1 MNELILKEFGEK
13 KVYLSPKKK
22 YILVSRRPTEWDPGY
37 FGGTLYDL
45 DGRKVWEIEGPTP
58 IAVSDEGYAVAA
70 HLDWQVPPTPGGDF
84 YVYNNKGKLLTTIEN
99 PNKKKTTPLFAKFS
113 KDGEYALLSFYVE
126 TYYPT
131 IFVLI
136 TKEGRI
142 VWKREFPEYSF
153 PGRSEEIDILS
164 NKGIG
169 VTNAFFINWQGNL
182 KWKHSLNLGGNKGCI
197 FSQDEMRFYIY
208 TTYGYLFCFDVHSG
222 SIIWEHRESWS
233 PQGVPRL
240 IDKVPWFV
248 EMQEQ
253 AQYIV
258 VKGAITDWTKWYSS
272 KILLFDSK
280 TGKLSAEIEYP
291 DKNIFL
297 SLYNGIIFVIDATN
311 NKVEGLKIE
320 EE

>member
-1 MNELILKEFGEK
+1 MTSRGRELSWLPDARRNSYYAKELKFYEKNGRVMNELILKEFGEK

-197 FSQDEMRFYIY
+197 FSQDEMRF
-208 TTYGYLFCFDVHSG
+208 LFILLTDICFALMFIVAASFG
-222 SIIWEHRESWS
+222 NIGN
-233 PQGVPRL
+233 PGVP
-240 IDKVPWFV
+240 KVFH
-248 EMQEQ
+248 
-253 AQYIV
+253 
-258 VKGAITDWTKWYSS
+258 G
-272 KILLFDSK
+272 
-280 TGKLSAEIEYP
+280 
-291 DKNIFL
+291 
-297 SLYNGIIFVIDATN
+297 
-311 NKVEGLKIE
+311 
-320 EE
+320 